1 MVSFLPFNQPS
12 SLLDG
17 VRFGLD
23 QWVSINRWGHGQCL
37 ETVGVVTWEGWV
49 EEVCFWHV
57 VGRGQARWETANS
70 TQASPPHNR
79 EFKSWN
85 IKGALMEKHWHKS
98 QPSRGGIYPQIL
110 LQRNLGLFEL
120 TVTRS
125 LFSHV
130 IQCSCHW
137 SLSVS
142 HSSQEIA
149 IMS

>member
-1 MVSFLPFNQPS
+1 MLFKDPLLFWKLIKIDWLLEGFLNFCLPEE
-12 SLLDG
+12 
-17 VRFGLD
+17 V
-23 QWVSINRWGHGQCL
+23 GQCL
-37 ETVGVVTWEGWV
+37 ETFGVVTWEGWV